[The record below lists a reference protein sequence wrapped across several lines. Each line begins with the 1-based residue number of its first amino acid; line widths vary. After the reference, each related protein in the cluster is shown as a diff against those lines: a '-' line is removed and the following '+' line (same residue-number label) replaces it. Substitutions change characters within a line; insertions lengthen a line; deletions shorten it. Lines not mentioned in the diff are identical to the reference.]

1 MTVPV
6 EDVPPTTDV
15 GFTLTDATVGAV
27 IVSVAVWDVLF
38 AVAVIVT
45 VVLDATATVVIVKV
59 ALVAPAATVTVAGSL
74 AATEVSLSV
83 TEYPPVGAA
92 EAKVTVP
99 VEEVPPTTDV
109 GLTSRLATVG
119 AVIVRVAVF
128 ELLLAVAVMVALMFA
143 ETAVVVTVKVAVV
156 APATTVTDDGTVADV
171 ELLLRVTA

>member
-1 MTVPV
+1 VTVPV

-74 AATEVSLSV
+74 AA
-83 TEYPPVGAA
+83 
-92 EAKVTVP
+92 
-99 VEEVPPTTDV
+99 
-109 GLTSRLATVG
+109 
-119 AVIVRVAVF
+119 I
-128 ELLLAVAVMVALMFA
+128 
-143 ETAVVVTVKVAVV
+143 
-156 APATTVTDDGTVADV
+156 